1 MDYAVRVT
9 QRDNPHFSFDLG
21 VGQVAGQIGTTY
33 IPGLGFVP
41 VNLDARHVIGAGLSF
56 RY

>member
-1 MDYAVRVT
+1 VT
-9 QRDNPHFSFDLG
+9 QRDNPHFSFDIG

-33 IPGLGFVP
+33 ITGLGFVP
-41 VNLDARHVIGAGLSF
+41 VNLDARHVIGAGLSL